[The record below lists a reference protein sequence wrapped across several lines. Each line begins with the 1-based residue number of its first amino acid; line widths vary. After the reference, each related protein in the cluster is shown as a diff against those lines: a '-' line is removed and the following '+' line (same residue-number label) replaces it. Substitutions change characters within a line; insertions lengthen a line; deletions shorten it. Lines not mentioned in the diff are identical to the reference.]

1 VSDFRVLNSKFQRV
15 VSPISKIQDILTSLN
30 GILFGTFIDFNM
42 GYYIIRLTTQA
53 QKLCTIVFLSGK
65 YSYLKLPMGFSNSPD
80 IFRIKISQLIV
91 GLDFVRAYL
100 DDVLVATKFSFT
112 DHLKHLEQV
121 LEHLDKAN
129 LSTNIENVLL

>member
-1 VSDFRVLNSKFQRV
+1 
-15 VSPISKIQDILTSLN
+15 
-30 GILFGTFIDFNM
+30 
-42 GYYIIRLTTQA
+42 
-53 QKLCTIVFLSGK
+53 
-65 YSYLKLPMGFSNSPD
+65 MGFSNSPD

-112 DHLKHLEQV
+112 DHLKQLEQV